1 MNVNVA
7 TTIFSEIIPAL
18 FRRFFPDDPNK
29 LLLANMVEVISNS
42 TKVMQ
47 SRCIEDEESHLK
59 CAYGF
64 YLEEQTDA
72 NMKVVRMLRDMDY
85 WTTEGPGPKGSGP
98 KLKTNYLHFPD
109 GAELAVSGIHQL
121 HVDVKVISFSFL
133 KRLVCGS

>member
-29 LLLANMVEVISNS
+29 LLLAEMVEVISDA

-64 YLEEQTDA
+64 YMDEQSDA
-72 NMKVVRMLRDMDY
+72 LMKVIRMLKDMDY
-85 WTTEGPGPKGSGP
+85 FTTEGPGPKGIGP

-109 GAELAVSGIHQL
+109 GAELTVSSIHQL